1 MSMGE
6 QNQQV
11 ADTKAAHE
19 LSILVREYVDG
30 NHHRI
35 QTTALLSAYVQ
46 AAIANPCCTAR
57 CLQQLGEAAFIL
69 IQALEA
75 NSAQGKSLH

>member
-30 NHHRI
+30 HHHR
-35 QTTALLSAYVQ
+35 
-46 AAIANPCCTAR
+46 
-57 CLQQLGEAAFIL
+57 